1 MLWNICGAIVR
12 SSRPHQNLVFIIY
25 GTVEKDVS
33 DLIDQLVKDQVAALL
48 PEHIKPEL
56 IQELER
62 HERELAEVER
72 DLHNSWVPLHLLRL
86 HG

>member
-1 MLWNICGAIVR
+1 MFIVYGA
-12 SSRPHQNLVFIIY
+12 
-25 GTVEKDVS
+25 VEKDVS
-33 DLIDQLVKDQVAALL
+33 DLIDQLVKDQVATLL

-72 DLHNSWVPLHLLRL
+72 DLHNSCVPLHLLRL